1 MGRAAASAHALWLRS
16 RCWLLR
22 NALCLRSLRVV
33 LFAAAAAA
41 VAVAAVATA
50 AAAVA
55 ATAAACFSGP
65 ISRRRRHSRVA
76 RCCSSC
82 LSLSVRVRRV
92 CFFYYFLCV
101 FVFNIEIFQKKER
114 GIKQQQVNNNLRNV
128 YGRQT

>member
-1 MGRAAASAHALWLRS
+1 MGRAAASAHALSLRS

-41 VAVAAVATA
+41 VAVATA

-82 LSLSVRVRRV
+82 LSLSARVRRV
-92 CFFYYFLCV
+92 CFFIIFCV
-101 FVFNIEIFQKKER
+101 FLIQ
-114 GIKQQQVNNNLRNV
+114 
-128 YGRQT
+128 Y

>member
-50 AAAVA
+50 AAAAVA

-82 LSLSVRVRRV
+82 LSLSARVRRV
-92 CFFYYFLCV
+92 CFSIIFCV
-101 FVFNIEIFQKKER
+101 FFNSILKYFKK
-114 GIKQQQVNNNLRNV
+114 RNKA
-128 YGRQT
+128 TTS